1 MITEIQ
7 AQEIGMIINSRRILD
22 DVELRVRAGET
33 VAVTGPSG
41 SGKTTLMLVLA
52 GLQSPSRGR
61 VLLDG
66 LAIPGGEAGRRL
78 YGVVLQN
85 HGLVAVLTAAENVA
99 LPLQAMGMPRAEVAG
114 RTRDALAA
122 VGLDENSDHLVQD
135 LSGGQ
140 QQRVAVA
147 RALASDPPILLADE
161 PTSELAADFR
171 SVVLKLLTAHAEKG
185 RIVVIA
191 SHDPEVLE
199 VSDRILRLIDGMP
212 ATKDAVPLDQLP
224 ALPLPVGPRAQLQA
238 HHVGPPPPASSF
250 RPRGPTPG

>member
-1 MITEIQ
+1 MITEIH
-7 AQEIGMIINSRRILD
+7 AEEVGVVINSRRILD
-22 DVELRVRAGET
+22 DVELRAQAGET

-52 GLQSPSRGR
+52 GLLNPSRGR

-66 LAIPGGEAGRRL
+66 FPVPGGEAGRRL

-99 LPLQAMGMPRAEVAG
+99 LPLQAMRIPKAEVAQ
-114 RTRDALAA
+114 RTSEALSA

-147 RALASDPPILLADE
+147 RALAGDPPILLADE

-171 SVVLKLLTAHAEKG
+171 SIVLKLLSEHARKG

-199 VSDRILRLIDGMP
+199 ASDRILRLIDGMP

-224 ALPLPVGPRAQLQA
+224 ALPIPAGPRPQMQA
-238 HHVGPPPPASSF
+238 HHVGAPPPASSF
-250 RPRGPTPG
+250 RPRGPAPG

>member
-1 MITEIQ
+1 MITEIH
-7 AQEIGMIINSRRILD
+7 AQEVGVVINSRRILD
-22 DVELRVRAGET
+22 DVELRVSAGET
-33 VAVTGPSG
+33 VAITGPSG
-41 SGKTTLMLVLA
+41 SGKTTLMLVMA
-52 GLQSPSRGR
+52 GLQNPSRGR

-66 LAIPGGEAGRRL
+66 HPIPGGEEGRRL

-99 LPLQAMGMPRAEVAG
+99 LPLQAMRMPKAEVAQ
-114 RTRDALAA
+114 RTREALSA

-147 RALASDPPILLADE
+147 RALAGDPPILLADE

-171 SVVLKLLTAHAEKG
+171 SIVLKLLTGHADKG

-199 VSDRILRLIDGMP
+199 ASNRILRLIDGMP

-224 ALPLPVGPRAQLQA
+224 ALPLPAGPRPQLQA
-238 HHVGPPPPASSF
+238 QRVAASPPAASF

>member
-1 MITEIQ
+1 MV
-7 AQEIGMIINSRRILD
+7 INSRRILD

-52 GLQSPSRGR
+52 GLQNPSRGR
-61 VLLDG
+61 VRLDG
-66 LAIPGGEAGRRL
+66 VPIPGGEAGRRL
-78 YGVVLQN
+78 FGVVLQN

-99 LPLQAMGMPRAEVAG
+99 LPLQAMRMPKAEVAQ
-114 RTRDALAA
+114 RTREALSA

-147 RALASDPPILLADE
+147 RALAGDPPILLADE

-171 SVVLKLLTAHAEKG
+171 SIVLKLLTEHAGKG

-199 VSDRILRLIDGMP
+199 SSDRILRLIDGMP

-224 ALPLPVGPRAQLQA
+224 ALPLPAGPRPQLQP
-238 HHVGPPPPASSF
+238 HHIGAPPPASSF
-250 RPRGPTPG
+250 RPRGPAPS

>member
-1 MITEIQ
+1 MITEIH
-7 AQEIGMIINSRRILD
+7 AQEVGVVINSRRILD

-33 VAVTGPSG
+33 VAITGPSG

-52 GLQSPSRGR
+52 GLQNPSRGR
-61 VLLDG
+61 VLLDEHP
-66 LAIPGGEAGRRL
+66 IPGGEEGRRL

-85 HGLVAVLTAAENVA
+85 HGLVSVLTAAENVA
-99 LPLQAMGMPRAEVAG
+99 LPLQAMRMAKAEVAQ
-114 RTRDALAA
+114 RTRDALSA

-147 RALASDPPILLADE
+147 RALAGDPPILLADE

-171 SVVLKLLTAHAEKG
+171 TIVLKLLTEHAGKG

-199 VSDRILRLIDGMP
+199 ASDRILRLIDGMP
-212 ATKDAVPLDQLP
+212 ATKDAVAIDQLP
-224 ALPLPVGPRAQLQA
+224 ALPLPAGPRPQLQA
-238 HHVGPPPPASSF
+238 QRVTAPPPTASF

>member
-1 MITEIQ
+1 MV
-7 AQEIGMIINSRRILD
+7 INSRRILD

-52 GLQSPSRGR
+52 GLQNPSRGR
-61 VLLDG
+61 VRLDG
-66 LAIPGGEAGRRL
+66 VPIPGGEAGRRL
-78 YGVVLQN
+78 FGVVLQN

-99 LPLQAMGMPRAEVAG
+99 LPLQAMRMPKAEVAQ
-114 RTRDALAA
+114 RTREALSA

-147 RALASDPPILLADE
+147 RALAGDPPILLADE

-171 SVVLKLLTAHAEKG
+171 SIVLKLLTEHAGKG

-199 VSDRILRLIDGMP
+199 SSDRILRLIDGMP

-224 ALPLPVGPRAQLQA
+224 ALPLPAGPRPQLQP
-238 HHVGPPPPASSF
+238 HHIGAPPPASSF
-250 RPRGPTPG
+250 RPRGPTPS